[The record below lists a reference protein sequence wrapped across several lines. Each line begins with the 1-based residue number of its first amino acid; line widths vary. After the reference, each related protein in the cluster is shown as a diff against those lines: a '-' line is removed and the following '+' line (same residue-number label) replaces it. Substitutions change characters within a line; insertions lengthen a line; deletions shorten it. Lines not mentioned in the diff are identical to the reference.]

1 MDPPAALDAG
11 DAGAKALAHARA
23 VVDALPCPEYTPHTH
38 SSGAPSKLKV
48 AQRVQT
54 SCASDGLSQG
64 VSLFPSHADNLPQP
78 SWR

>member
-11 DAGAKALAHARA
+11 DANAKALAHARA

-48 AQRVQT
+48 AQTTFVM
-54 SCASDGLSQG
+54 
-64 VSLFPSHADNLPQP
+64 
-78 SWR
+78 WW